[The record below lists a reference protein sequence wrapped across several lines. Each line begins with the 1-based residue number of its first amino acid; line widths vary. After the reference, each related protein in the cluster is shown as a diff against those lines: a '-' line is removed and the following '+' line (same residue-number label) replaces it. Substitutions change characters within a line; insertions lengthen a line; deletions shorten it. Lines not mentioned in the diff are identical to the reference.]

1 MTFNWTTE
9 YCVAMSKK
17 YVQEIVVVVG
27 RYWQRAYYRG
37 CSVGVFSLSL
47 SLSLFCWQ
55 PVEVEQWW
63 RRQSERERERVR
75 RQTFLSLKI
84 SLECNKRG

>member
-47 SLSLFCWQ
+47 SLSLSLFCWQ

-63 RRQSERERERVR
+63 RRQSERERERESDV
-75 RQTFLSLKI
+75 
-84 SLECNKRG
+84 KRF